1 MVPPLPFEKFPPVM
15 SHSSDSSSTQSARD
29 PGARVAVRR
38 ARLAVGCVLAGALVF
53 VILGSVLPGRLGR
66 VEAGIWGLD
75 PDRAFRLSQSVVL
88 GLAVLSV
95 AVRRALGNRA
105 SLRDPR
111 TRARQFFRA
120 QVGAA
125 VVGALSSVLGVA
137 VALLLRPG
145 AHELAPFWVA
155 AVGTILL
162 AYPRGYELDDFDE
175 PMNGSGD

>member
-1 MVPPLPFEKFPPVM
+1 MTRP
-15 SHSSDSSSTQSARD
+15 ARN
-29 PGARVAVRR
+29 PEVRATLRRVRR
-38 ARLAVGCVLAGALVF
+38 AVGVVLAGTLGMVA
-53 VILGSVLPGRLGR
+53 LGSVVPGYLPRVDLARWGMDGDRLY
-66 VEAGIWGLD
+66 
-75 PDRAFRLSQSVVL
+75 RLSQSVVL

-105 SLRDPR
+105 SLRDSR
-111 TRARQFFRA
+111 TRAQQFFRA

-137 VALLLRPG
+137 VAWLLRPG

-155 AVGTILL
+155 AVGTVLL

-175 PMNGSGD
+175 PMKGSGD